1 MSFFLNRII
10 LTVLAF
16 SSISCVETVNSSL
29 LKAVSLVAGE
39 QEVIISA
46 PNGFCVDQKQVSRE
60 KGVIM
65 LFIIDCVM
73 NDNNGDINAMRRPLS
88 AILTATVIDFQESE
102 LKSISRLE
110 EVLTRKPG
118 INFLSRTNT
127 NAVLKVH
134 HIENIEGLL
143 FFLIEQRP
151 SDIDVKQSNY
161 FWRVFFI
168 IDEKIIS
175 MTASNFSHGV
185 ASQKRLKRLINEF
198 ANSTLAANKR

>member
-46 PNGFCVDQKQVSRE
+46 PNGFCVDQKQVSRV
-60 KGVIM
+60 KGSIM
-65 LFIIDCVM
+65 LFVIDCIM

-88 AILTATVIDFQESE
+88 AILTATVIDFQGSE

-110 EVLTRKPG
+110 ELLTRKPG

-134 HIENIEGLL
+134 HIENIEVLL

-161 FWRVFFI
+161 FW
-168 IDEKIIS
+168 
-175 MTASNFSHGV
+175 
-185 ASQKRLKRLINEF
+185 
-198 ANSTLAANKR
+198 

>member
-46 PNGFCVDQKQVSRE
+46 PNGFCVDQKQVSRV
-60 KGVIM
+60 KGSIM
-65 LFIIDCVM
+65 LFVIDCIM

-88 AILTATVIDFQESE
+88 AILTATVIDFQGSE

-110 EVLTRKPG
+110 ELLTRKPG

-143 FFLIEQRP
+143 FFL
-151 SDIDVKQSNY
+151 SNK
-161 FWRVFFI
+161 
-168 IDEKIIS
+168 DLLTS
-175 MTASNFSHGV
+175 M
-185 ASQKRLKRLINEF
+185 
-198 ANSTLAANKR
+198 